1 MTYKKYKLSLLLR
14 IALIFCL
21 LIILAFSLLTLNFK
35 TKVLTSTIT
44 IVPIILIIIFVLN
57 NLLNFTIKRQKS
69 IHDFFESVK
78 YRDFS
83 QWFNEDSG
91 PEDIRELHK
100 GFNVVNQT
108 IKDINKDK
116 EAQYLYLQKILE
128 LVDTGIIVYNT
139 KSGNVL
145 WVNDS
150 FKQVLNIPTIKNIQF
165 VKKRN
170 LKMYT
175 DVFATSHKQGNA
187 ISIDIE
193 NNKTKILI
201 SNSSFKVK
209 DKEFKLIVL
218 QNIENTLNQ
227 NQSEAWN
234 KLLRVMT
241 HEIMNSIAPI
251 SSLAETLQTKIQ
263 LSIENPLENKMDIND
278 LYLGIESIR
287 NRSDGLMK
295 FANTYRG
302 LNKISNLNLRKASI
316 PALFESIYNLLQ
328 PSLNNKNVELQLTP
342 GNNEL
347 QIEMDTSL
355 IEQVLINLILNAAEA
370 CKNVEN
376 AQIQLSAKKN
386 IDGLTIIKIS
396 DNGMGIPKEIL
407 DKVFIPFFSTK
418 KNGSGIGLS
427 LCQQIMFLHKGR
439 ILINSIE
446 NSGTIVQLVFC

>member
-1 MTYKKYKLSLLLR
+1 MAYRKYKLSLLLR
-14 IALIFCL
+14 IALILCL

-35 TKVLTSTIT
+35 TNVLTSTIT
-44 IVPIILIIIFVLN
+44 IAPIILIIILVIN
-57 NLLNFTIKRQKS
+57 NLLNFTMKRQKS

-100 GFNVVNQT
+100 GFNAVNQT

-116 EAQYLYLQKILE
+116 ETQYLYLQKILE
-128 LVDTGIIVYNT
+128 LVDTGIIVYNIE
-139 KSGNVL
+139 SGKVL

-150 FKQVLNIPTIKNIQF
+150 FNQVLNIPTIKNIRF

-175 DVFATSHKQGNA
+175 DVFETTHTQGNA
-187 ISIDIE
+187 ISIDFE

-209 DKEFKLIVL
+209 GEEFKLIVL

-263 LSIENPLENKMDIND
+263 LSIENPLENKIDTND

-302 LNKISNLNLRKASI
+302 LNKITNLNLSKTSVHI
-316 PALFESIYNLLQ
+316 LFESISNLLK
-328 PSLNNKNVELQLTP
+328 PSLSSKNIELQFTLENNK
-342 GNNEL
+342 L

-355 IEQVLINLILNAAEA
+355 IEQVLINLILNAVEA

-376 AQIQLSAKKN
+376 ALIKLSAKKN
-386 IDGLTIIKIS
+386 IDGITIIKIS
-396 DNGMGIPKEIL
+396 DNGLGIPTEIL

-427 LCQQIMFLHKGR
+427 LCQQIMFLHKGK
-439 ILINSIE
+439 IQINSIE
-446 NSGTIVQLVFC
+446 NSGTVIRLVF